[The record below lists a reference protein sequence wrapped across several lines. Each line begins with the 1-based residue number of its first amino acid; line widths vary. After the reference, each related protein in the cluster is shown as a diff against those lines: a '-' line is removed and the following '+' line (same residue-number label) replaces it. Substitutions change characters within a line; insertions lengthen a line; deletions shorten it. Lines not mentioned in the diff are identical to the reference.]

1 MRFCVFGSSSLH
13 LESVYL
19 DAAYE
24 LGRTL
29 ATRGH
34 ELVFGG
40 YDQGMMGAVAKGM
53 ADAGGAVTG
62 VVTEGLNARGRDI
75 FPCTEV
81 ICTADLAER
90 KTRMVSLS
98 DAFITMPG
106 GLGTFDEL
114 FDVLSQVKTGEL
126 EGKSAI
132 LNVGGYFDPL
142 VEMLDRATTTGLN
155 STDWRATCGVFDAA
169 GDLVAWLEE

>member
-40 YDQGMMGAVAKGM
+40 YDQGMMGAVAKGV

-81 ICTADLAER
+81 ICTADLSER
-90 KTRMVSLS
+90 KTRMVALS

-114 FDVLSQVKTGEL
+114 FDVLSQVKAGEL

-142 VEMLDRATTTGLN
+142 VEMLDRATATGLN

-169 GDLVAWLEE
+169 DELVAWLEE